1 MACPYAWH
9 TSCGQAAALL
19 LAFAVPLGNQPS
31 VIFLRSGPNG
41 SMRRDG
47 LAASR
52 PLVSEWG
59 HHISSRLAV
68 ERSGCG
74 ESVAS
79 ALCFGGA
86 RKVSAPVMSHFHK
99 LFIDWLRGVISQR
112 SLSVLS
118 ACLRCLFTWKRLS
131 LRQTE
136 RFCRS
141 IGYRGVKRKRN
152 VAYNEGSKVLSS
164 VNCSGTSVILFE
176 IGLGLLEITF
186 ASGWCRERQF
196 ISGHGEILFL
206 EMCVCVHA
214 E

>member
-68 ERSGCG
+68 EQSGRG

-79 ALCFGGA
+79 ALCFGGGA
-86 RKVSAPVMSHFHK
+86 RGVSTPVMSHFHK

-118 ACLRCLFTWKRLS
+118 ACLLRLFTWKRLS

-136 RFCRS
+136 PFLLFNR
-141 IGYRGVKRKRN
+141 
-152 VAYNEGSKVLSS
+152 LSWCQTKKKWS
-164 VNCSGTSVILFE
+164 V
-176 IGLGLLEITF
+176 
-186 ASGWCRERQF
+186 Q
-196 ISGHGEILFL
+196 
-206 EMCVCVHA
+206 
-214 E
+214 